1 MKKLIFTF
9 ILLISLT
16 KSVAQENK
24 FGLGIG
30 YGQMFGGFGIQ
41 LNYEAITNLEIY
53 SGLGYNL
60 SDFAY
65 NVGVKYRFTE
75 NRTRPFL
82 TAMYGYNAV
91 VLVPDISNLNKSFNG
106 ATFGFGI
113 DLKSRKNDNFWT
125 FAALIPLR
133 SDEVEDYK
141 KILSNNY
148 NLTFTDFFPIT
159 ISVGYIFKI

>member
-1 MKKLIFTF
+1 
-9 ILLISLT
+9 
-16 KSVAQENK
+16 
-24 FGLGIG
+24 
-30 YGQMFGGFGIQ
+30 
-41 LNYEAITNLEIY
+41 
-53 SGLGYNL
+53 
-60 SDFAY
+60 
-65 NVGVKYRFTE
+65 
-75 NRTRPFL
+75 
-82 TAMYGYNAV
+82 MYGYNAV